1 MKWRKPKQPI
11 VINTFELRVAIELAA
26 GEAARRELCRQ
37 LKPHFPGL
45 TVTVDT
51 WAINLTSIEF
61 APLEANGHPVEFPN
75 E

>member
-1 MKWRKPKQPI
+1 MWRKQKRPI

-26 GEAARRELCRQ
+26 GEAGRRELLRQ

-45 TVTVDT
+45 LVTVES
-51 WAINLTSIEF
+51 WAIDLTSIEF
-61 APLEANGHPVEFPN
+61 QPFKANGHPVEFPN